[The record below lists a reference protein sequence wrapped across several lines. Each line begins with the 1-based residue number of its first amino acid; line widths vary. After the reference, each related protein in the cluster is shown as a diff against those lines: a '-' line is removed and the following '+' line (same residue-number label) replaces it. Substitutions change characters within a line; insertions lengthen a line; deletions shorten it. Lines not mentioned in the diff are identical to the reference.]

1 VRFVL
6 AAFVF
11 VLTLCANTSDAAQ
24 SYQIASGAT
33 VSISEHG
40 ACRKVTNGYSAQP
53 LFVPTN
59 TPAEWSSF
67 IAGAPSGIGLAACDS
82 VTVFLIAGSSWSV
95 PADWNSSINTV
106 HVIGGGAGGRS
117 SIANNTGGGGGGGG
131 AYSAASNLTLT
142 PGASVDYAVGAGG
155 NAGST
160 AQAGGATWFNGTG
173 LGLAS
178 VSAAGG
184 GAPSLATGGTGGGLA
199 AGNGTTKTS
208 GGNGGTVTN
217 QTNVGGAGVAVPVV
231 PTEMARTAVPAQL
244 CRVEQVEAV
253 RTSEP
258 WVAPPR
264 TPAASA
270 ATTGSVAVQG

>member
-184 GAPSLATGGTGGGLA
+184 GAPSLATMSVVRA
-199 AGNGTTKTS
+199 WRCRWSQRKWRERRSRRSCAGWNRWRRCERRNRGWHPHEHR
-208 GGNGGTVTN
+208 
-217 QTNVGGAGVAVPVV
+217 QRRRQQP
-231 PTEMARTAVPAQL
+231 AR
-244 CRVEQVEAV
+244 
-253 RTSEP
+253 
-258 WVAPPR
+258 
-264 TPAASA
+264 
-270 ATTGSVAVQG
+270 